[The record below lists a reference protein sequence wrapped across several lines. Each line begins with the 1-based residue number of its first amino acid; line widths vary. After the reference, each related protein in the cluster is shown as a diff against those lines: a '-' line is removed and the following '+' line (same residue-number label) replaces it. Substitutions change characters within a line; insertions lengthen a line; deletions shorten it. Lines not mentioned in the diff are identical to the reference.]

1 MFVADKINNT
11 YTIMKTQLFLSAFVL
26 AASFLQPAKAQS
38 TDKLPQT
45 NPVQNK
51 VELDKTYIKK
61 MCGTYKVTFEFTETF
76 ASDTGYKYYPKYKE
90 WGIEHIS
97 VVEETPTR
105 VVLQHLLIV
114 NDTIVIKHWTQE
126 WVYENTRLYSYYRDN
141 EWTLKTISAQEAKGT
156 WTQKVYQVDD
166 SPRYESYGTWV
177 HVDGKHYWEGFAYA
191 PLPRREFTKRNDYNV
206 LGRHSRMEVF
216 NDGWALLQDNEK
228 IVRKDGMDKT
238 ICWEKGIE
246 RFWAGKYD
254 AMPALKWWNQQQAYW
269 ADVRK
274 VWDEVYAQYP
284 TLKIKSSI
292 NNERLYDAL
301 FDLGD
306 KSCKSSTYTPGKA
319 KAEIDAVIKSYITA
333 G

>member
-1 MFVADKINNT
+1 
-11 YTIMKTQLFLSAFVL
+11 MKTIRLLFTACLLTVFLIHADAQTAARSTPASANNI
-26 AASFLQPAKAQS
+26 KM
-38 TDKLPQT
+38 
-45 NPVQNK
+45 
-51 VELDKTYIKK
+51 ELDKSYIKK
-61 MCGTYKVTFEFTETF
+61 MSGAYKVTFEFTETF

-90 WGIEHIS
+90 WGIEYVS
-97 VVEETPTR
+97 VVEETPTK

-114 NDTIVIKHWTQE
+114 NDTIIIKHWTQE
-126 WVYENTRLYSYYRDN
+126 WVYEETQQYSYYRDN
-141 EWTLKTISAQEAKGT
+141 EWTLKTITAEQAKGT

-206 LGRHSRMEVF
+206 LGRHSRIEMF
-216 NDGWALLQDNEK
+216 NDGWALIQDNEK
-228 IVRKDGMDKT
+228 IVRKDGMDKV

-254 AMPALKWWNQQQAYW
+254 AMPAVKWWNQQQAYW

-274 VWDEVYAQYP
+274 AWDEVYAQYP
-284 TLKIKSSI
+284 TLKIKASI
-292 NNERLYDAL
+292 NNDRLYDAL
-301 FDLGD
+301 FDLGN
-306 KSCKSSTYTPGKA
+306 KWCKSATYTPGKA
-319 KAEIDAVIKSYITA
+319 KAEIDAVIKSYISA